1 MAPRSA
7 AQNNAHSCQHGTP
20 SGQHAALYA
29 RCGYLLRYTSATV
42 VTLPRGGGG
51 GGMTGAFG
59 GLHGLGGGEPT
70 LLSASAPC
78 GGDGGAPLAC
88 RSRSFQYCSLS
99 GVGLPSRPTDCCC
112 DDDPAPA
119 GWCFLCL
126 ADHHAASA
134 IGVQSKLY
142 FPRCGGPRNQTREQS
157 DHADARNP
165 WSSTARGPERG
176 ARGALSS
183 CTPSIP
189 FQNLNRGQ
197 DTAQGSVFTFFGLN

>member
-1 MAPRSA
+1 
-7 AQNNAHSCQHGTP
+7 
-20 SGQHAALYA
+20 LYA

-142 FPRCGGPRNQTREQS
+142 FPRCGGPGTRRES
-157 DHADARNP
+157 KAITP
-165 WSSTARGPERG
+165 MLPLGPPRAGSREG
-176 ARGALSS
+176 CAGGALSRVILQS
-183 CTPSIP
+183 DYSYPPGTGMT
-189 FQNLNRGQ
+189 L
-197 DTAQGSVFTFFGLN
+197 GSVQLYMYSFSKSQPRTGHTRAGVGVHFFSD